1 MTNAPFCRV
10 TSATRDDIPTLI
22 ELMGEFYAESNF
34 PLPVANAR
42 RAFEHLLSD
51 PRLGGVWIAMTDD
64 GPAGYVVLTV
74 AFGMEYG
81 GLRGFIDDLFVR
93 PSARGRGVAT
103 ALLDA
108 MTADCVARGV
118 RSLNVEVG
126 PDNDAARR
134 VYERAGLTD
143 SGRLLLSGA
152 LAPPLHEG

>member
-1 MTNAPFCRV
+1 MTSAPVCRV
-10 TSATRDDIPTLI
+10 HQATRDDIPTLI
-22 ELMGEFYAESNF
+22 ELMAEFYAESDF
-34 PLPVANAR
+34 PLPAANAR
-42 RAFEHLLSD
+42 HAFEHLLSD
-51 PRLGGVWIAMTDD
+51 PTLGGAWIATTDE
-64 GPAGYVVLTV
+64 GAVGYVVLTV

-93 PSARGRGVAT
+93 PSARGRGIANT
-103 ALLDA
+103 LLEA

-118 RSLNVEVG
+118 RSLSVEVG

-134 VYERAGLTD
+134 VYARAGLTD

>member
-1 MTNAPFCRV
+1 MTSNAPVCRV
-10 TSATRDDIPTLI
+10 TVATRDDIATLI
-22 ELMGEFYAESNF
+22 ELMSEFYAEANF

-42 RAFEHLLSD
+42 RAFETLLSD
-51 PRLGGVWIAMTDD
+51 PRLGGVWIATTAE

-93 PSARGRGVAT
+93 ATVRGRGVAA

-108 MTADCVARGV
+108 VTKDCVARGV

-126 PDNDAARR
+126 PENDAGRR
-134 VYERAGLTD
+134 VYERAGFAD
-143 SGRLLLSGA
+143 SGRLLLGRA
-152 LAPPLHEG
+152 LAAPLHE